1 MITIFN
7 RKELLV
13 TFDMKRQG
21 NVRDILSANGID
33 YNRLLQILAVL
44 EKRIGLNLSKQDVYV
59 NVIGGVDVDEPAAD
73 LGVALAVA
81 TCARDVVVSH
91 DTVIVGEVGLSGEI
105 RAVNN
110 LDKRIKEAQKLGFTK
125 IVIPEANNVKQ
136 SDFDG
141 IQLISVSRLI
151 DAITAC
157 VKSNQE

>member
-1 MITIFN
+1 
-7 RKELLV
+7 
-13 TFDMKRQG
+13 
-21 NVRDILSANGID
+21 
-33 YNRLLQILAVL
+33 
-44 EKRIGLNLSKQDVYV
+44 
-59 NVIGGVDVDEPAAD
+59 
-73 LGVALAVA
+73 VA

-136 SDFDG
+136 SDFEG